1 MRSFLLRIQ
10 RSPRDY
16 TPGRPETFAA
26 WQAWFESMGAS
37 LADFGNPVFE
47 RRTLGRTVDDTVL
60 GGYSLIKAD
69 DLDAAIAIAQGCP
82 HIAEGG
88 GVEVGELT
96 PLSRETPSPATA
108 ESAHSAA

>member
-1 MRSFLLRIQ
+1 MKSFLFVY

-26 WQAWFESMGAS
+26 WEGWFKSMGAS

-47 RRTLGRTVDDTVL
+47 RHTLGRTADDTVL
-60 GGYSLIKAD
+60 GGYSLINAD

-82 HIAEGG
+82 HIGEGG

-96 PLSRETPSPATA
+96 PLDRQTPSPATA
-108 ESAHSAA
+108 EGAHSAA